1 MVISENFKQAQRQTF
16 QDKIIEIY
24 PEAKTSGNLGTPQ
37 SKPGDTAS
45 WSGKANF
52 RIITNELQAQE
63 YGLRLGKDAT
73 VTYSGEIPAK
83 AGEYVKYSGEFYRIV
98 DIIPRDAYTK
108 LLCKRVN

>member
-1 MVISENFKQAQRQTF
+1 MVISEKFKQAQRQIF

-24 PEAKTSGNLGTPQ
+24 PETKILGGLGTPQ

-63 YGLRLGKDAT
+63 YGLSIGKDAT

-83 AGEYVKYSGEFYRIV
+83 AGEYVKYSGDFYRITEV
-98 DIIPRDAYTK
+98 IRRDAYTK
-108 LLCKRVN
+108 LMCKRID